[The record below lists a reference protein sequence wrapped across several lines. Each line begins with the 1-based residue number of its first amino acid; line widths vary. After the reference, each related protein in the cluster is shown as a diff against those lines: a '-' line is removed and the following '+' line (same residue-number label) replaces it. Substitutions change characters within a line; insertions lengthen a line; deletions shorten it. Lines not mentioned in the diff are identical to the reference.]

1 MSNHQETKVQKMNK
15 TKNNEIEKIF
25 FHIRKYLVIL
35 LSIFLVASSQQISN
49 QKKKEIFEVQK
60 LSSKGPNAAPD
71 RKKDEGK
78 GPYKRLIIRGG
89 IVIDGTGAPPRGP
102 MDIVIE
108 NNKIVKVQ
116 NVGYPG
122 IPINESKRPQKGDY
136 EIDAAGMYILPGF
149 VDLHIHSGNQFKA
162 PDAEYT
168 YKLWMAH
175 GITTVRGVALGPM
188 EWSLKEKERSAK
200 NEIVAPRIYVYDRP
214 GNGADWKGGSINDP
228 ETAKKWVKYAKKK
241 GIDGLKLTSPRPQI
255 MKALLEEAN
264 ANKMGSVAHL
274 AQIGVAEMNLIDA
287 ARLGLRNQTHFY
299 GLFEALYKNNDVQ
312 PWPYDM
318 NYNNEQ
324 HRFGQVA
331 RQWDL
336 IHERGSPEWKA
347 LIDELLEYNFIIDPT
362 MTAYIA
368 TRDVMRAQTAVWHEK
383 YTLPSLWNYYTPSR
397 YNHGAYYFDWTTA
410 DEVAWKNFYRVW
422 MSFLND
428 YKNAGGRVTV
438 SSDAGYTY
446 NLFGFSTV
454 EEMELLQEAGFH
466 PLEVFRGATKH
477 GAEAIFEPKGE
488 DIQFGVIR
496 PGLLADLV
504 IIGENPI
511 ENLKV
516 LYGTG
521 AVRLNNKT
529 AEAELVGGVL
539 YTIKDGIIYDAKQL
553 LKDVEMMV
561 KKQKKERSGL
571 KKLDWKN

>member
-1 MSNHQETKVQKMNK
+1 MNK
-15 TKNNEIEKIF
+15 SANNKIEKAF
-25 FHIRKYLVIL
+25 FHMRKYTLIL
-35 LSIFLVASSQQISN
+35 LSIIISASGQQLTS
-49 QKKKEIFEVQK
+49 QKKKEIHEVQK

-78 GPYKRLIIRGG
+78 GPYKRLVIRGG
-89 IVIDGTGAPPRGP
+89 TVIDGTGGPPRGP

-122 IPINESKRPQKGDY
+122 IPINESKRPEKGDY
-136 EIDAAGMYILPGF
+136 EIDASGMYILPGF

-175 GITTVRGVALGPM
+175 GITTVRGVALGPT
-188 EWSLKEKERSAK
+188 EWALNEKERSAK

-214 GNGADWKGGSINDP
+214 GNGADWKGGPINDP
-228 ETAKKWVKYAKKK
+228 ETAKKWVRYAKKK

-255 MKALLEEAN
+255 MKALLDEAN

-274 AQIGVAEMNLIDA
+274 AQIGVADMNLIDA
-287 ARLGLRNQTHFY
+287 ARLGLKNQTHFY

-383 YTLPSLWNYYTPSR
+383 YTLPSLWDYYTPSR

-446 NLFGFSTV
+446 NLFGFSSV

-496 PGLLADLV
+496 PGLMADLV
-504 IIGENPI
+504 VIGENPV
-511 ENLKV
+511 ENIKV

-521 AVRLNNKT
+521 AVRLNNET

-561 KKQKKERSGL
+561 KEQKKERGDL
-571 KKLDWKN
+571 KKLDWK

>member
-15 TKNNEIEKIF
+15 TKHNGIEKTF

-49 QKKKEIFEVQK
+49 QKKKEIFEVQE

-214 GNGADWKGGSINDP
+214 GNGADWKGGPINDP
-228 ETAKKWVKYAKKK
+228 ETAKKWVRYAKKK
-241 GIDGLKLTSPRPQI
+241 GIDGLKLTALRPQI
-255 MKALLEEAN
+255 MKALLDEAN

-274 AQIGVAEMNLIDA
+274 SQIGVAEMNLIDA

-446 NLFGFSTV
+446 NLFGFSTI

-521 AVRLNNKT
+521 AVRLNSKT

-571 KKLDWKN
+571 KKLDWKD

>member
-15 TKNNEIEKIF
+15 TKHNGIEKTF
-25 FHIRKYLVIL
+25 FHIRKYMVIL

-228 ETAKKWVKYAKKK
+228 ETAKKWVRYAKKK
-241 GIDGLKLTSPRPQI
+241 GIDGLKLTALRPQI
-255 MKALLEEAN
+255 MKALLDEAN

-466 PLEVFRGATKH
+466 PLEVFRAATKH

-571 KKLDWKN
+571 KKLDWKD

>member
-1 MSNHQETKVQKMNK
+1 MKQLRVFIFSKFLLTISLLIPLIGQQK
-15 TKNNEIEKIF
+15 
-25 FHIRKYLVIL
+25 
-35 LSIFLVASSQQISN
+35 LSVE
-49 QKKKEIFEVQK
+49 KKKEIFNVSK
-60 LSSKGPNAAPD
+60 LTSQGPNAAPN
-71 RKKDEGK
+71 RKKGEGK
-78 GPYKRLIIRGG
+78 GPFKRLVIRGAT
-89 IVIDGTGAPPRGP
+89 VIDGTGGPPRGP
-102 MDIVIE
+102 MDIVID
-108 NNKIVKVQ
+108 NNIIVKVQ

-122 IPINESKRPQKGDY
+122 VPIDESKRPKKGDY
-136 EIDAAGMYILPGF
+136 EIDATGKYILPGF

-175 GITTVRGVALGPM
+175 GITTVRGVALGPT
-188 EWSLKEKERSAK
+188 EWSLNEKRRSAK
-200 NEIVAPRIYVYDRP
+200 NEIVAPRIFVYDRP
-214 GNGADWKGGSINDP
+214 GNGSDWRGGAINDP
-228 ETAKKWVKYAKKK
+228 ETARKWVKYAKKK
-241 GIDGLKLTSPRPQI
+241 GIDGLKLTSPSPKI
-255 MKALLEEAN
+255 MKALLDEAN
-264 ANKMGSVAHL
+264 ANGMGSVAHL
-274 AQIGVAEMNLIDA
+274 AQTGVAQMNLIDA

-324 HRFGQVA
+324 HRFGQVG
-331 RQWDL
+331 RQWNL
-336 IHERGSPEWKA
+336 IHERGSSEWKA
-347 LIDELLEYNFIIDPT
+347 LIKELLEYDFIIDPT
-362 MTAYIA
+362 MTAYVA

-383 YTLPSLWNYYTPSR
+383 YTLPSLWDYYIPSR
-397 YNHGAYYFDWTTA
+397 YNHGAYYFDWNTA

-488 DIQFGVIR
+488 DIKFGVIR
-496 PGLLADLV
+496 AGLLADLV
-504 IIGENPI
+504 IIGENPV

-521 AVRLNNKT
+521 AARLNNET

-539 YTIKDGIIYDAKQL
+539 YTIKDGIIYDAKKL
-553 LKDVEMMV
+553 LKDVELMV
-561 KKQKKERSGL
+561 EKQKKQRGGL
-571 KKLDWKN
+571 KQLKWKK

>member
-1 MSNHQETKVQKMNK
+1 MNK
-15 TKNNEIEKIF
+15 SKNDKIEKAF
-25 FHIRKYLVIL
+25 FHMRKYAVIL
-35 LSIFLVASSQQISN
+35 LSIIISASGQQLSN
-49 QKKKEIFEVQK
+49 QKKKEIFEVAR

-78 GPYKRLIIRGG
+78 GPYKRLVIRGG
-89 IVIDGTGAPPRGP
+89 TVIDGTGGPPRGP

-122 IPINESKRPQKGDY
+122 IPINESKRPKKGDY

-175 GITTVRGVALGPM
+175 GITTVRGVALGPT
-188 EWSLKEKERSAK
+188 EWALNEKERSAK

-214 GNGADWKGGSINDP
+214 GNGADWKGGPINDP
-228 ETAKKWVKYAKKK
+228 ETAKKWVRYAKKK

-274 AQIGVAEMNLIDA
+274 AQIGVADMNLIDA
-287 ARLGLRNQTHFY
+287 ARLGLKNQTHFY

-331 RQWDL
+331 KQWNL

-362 MTAYIA
+362 MTAYVA

-383 YTLPSLWNYYTPSR
+383 YTLPSLWDYYIPSR

-446 NLFGFSTV
+446 NLFGFSSV

-496 PGLLADLV
+496 PGLLADLA
-504 IIGENPI
+504 IIGENPV

-521 AVRLNNKT
+521 AVRLNSQT

-539 YTIKDGIIYDAKQL
+539 YTIKDGIVYDAKQL

-561 KKQKKERSGL
+561 KKQKKERGEL
-571 KKLDWKN
+571 KKLDWKD

>member
-1 MSNHQETKVQKMNK
+1 MNK
-15 TKNNEIEKIF
+15 TKHNGIEKTF

-49 QKKKEIFEVQK
+49 QKKKEIFEVQE

-175 GITTVRGVALGPM
+175 GITTIRGVALGPM

-214 GNGADWKGGSINDP
+214 GNGADWKGGPINDP
-228 ETAKKWVKYAKKK
+228 ETAKKWVRYAKKK
-241 GIDGLKLTSPRPQI
+241 GIDGLKLTALRPQI

-521 AVRLNNKT
+521 AVRLNSKT

-571 KKLDWKN
+571 KKLDWKD

>member
-571 KKLDWKN
+571 KKLDWKD

>member
-1 MSNHQETKVQKMNK
+1 MNK
-15 TKNNEIEKIF
+15 SANNKIEKAF
-25 FHIRKYLVIL
+25 FHMRKYTLIL
-35 LSIFLVASSQQISN
+35 LSIIISASGQQLTS
-49 QKKKEIFEVQK
+49 QKKKEILEVQK

-78 GPYKRLIIRGG
+78 GPYKRLVIRGG
-89 IVIDGTGAPPRGP
+89 TVIDGTGGPPRGP

-122 IPINESKRPQKGDY
+122 IPINESKRPEKGDY
-136 EIDAAGMYILPGF
+136 EIDASGMYILPGF

-175 GITTVRGVALGPM
+175 GITTVRGVALGPT
-188 EWSLKEKERSAK
+188 EWALNEKERSAK

-214 GNGADWKGGSINDP
+214 GNGADWKGGPINDP
-228 ETAKKWVKYAKKK
+228 ETAKKWVRYAKKK

-255 MKALLEEAN
+255 MKALLDEAN

-274 AQIGVAEMNLIDA
+274 AQIGVADMNLIDA
-287 ARLGLRNQTHFY
+287 ARLGLKNQTHFY

-331 RQWDL
+331 RQWNL

-383 YTLPSLWNYYTPSR
+383 YTLPSLWDYYTPSR

-446 NLFGFSTV
+446 NLFGFSSV

-496 PGLLADLV
+496 PGLMADLV
-504 IIGENPI
+504 VIGENPV
-511 ENLKV
+511 ENIKV

-521 AVRLNNKT
+521 AVRLNNET

-561 KKQKKERSGL
+561 KEQKKERGDL
-571 KKLDWKN
+571 KKLDWK

>member
-15 TKNNEIEKIF
+15 TKHNGIEKTF

-175 GITTVRGVALGPM
+175 GITTIRGVALGPM

-214 GNGADWKGGSINDP
+214 GNGADWKGGPINDP
-228 ETAKKWVKYAKKK
+228 ETAKKWVRYAKKK
-241 GIDGLKLTSPRPQI
+241 GIDGLKLTALRPQI
-255 MKALLEEAN
+255 MKALLDEAN

-274 AQIGVAEMNLIDA
+274 SQIGVAEMNLIDA

>member
-1 MSNHQETKVQKMNK
+1 MNT
-15 TKNNEIEKIF
+15 TKNNRIEKTF
-25 FHIRKYLVIL
+25 LNIRKFLVLL
-35 LSIFLVASSQQISN
+35 LSIFLSVSSQQISD
-49 QKKKEIFEVQK
+49 QKKKEIFEAQK
-60 LSSKGPNAAPD
+60 LSSQGPKAAPD
-71 RKKDEGK
+71 RGKDEGK

-122 IPINESKRPQKGDY
+122 IPIDESKRPGKGDY

-175 GITTVRGVALGPM
+175 GITTVRGVALGPT
-188 EWSLKEKERSAK
+188 EWSLNEKERSSK

-214 GNGADWKGGSINDP
+214 GNGADWKGGPINNP
-228 ETAKKWVKYAKKK
+228 EAAKKWVKYAKKK

-274 AQIGVAEMNLIDA
+274 SQVGVAEMNLIDA

-336 IHERGSPEWKA
+336 IHKRGSPAWKA

-383 YTLPSLWNYYTPSR
+383 YTLPSLWDYYMPSR

-428 YKNAGGRVTV
+428 YKNSGGRVTV

-446 NLFGFSTV
+446 NLFGFSSV

-504 IIGENPI
+504 IIGENPV

-521 AVRLNNKT
+521 TVRLNNKT

-561 KKQKKERSGL
+561 IKQKQERGEL
-571 KKLDWKN
+571 KKLDWRD

>member
-15 TKNNEIEKIF
+15 TKHNGIEKTF

-49 QKKKEIFEVQK
+49 QKKKEIFEVQE

-214 GNGADWKGGSINDP
+214 GNGADWKGGPINDP

-446 NLFGFSTV
+446 NLFGFSTI

-571 KKLDWKN
+571 KKLDWKD

>member
-1 MSNHQETKVQKMNK
+1 MNK
-15 TKNNEIEKIF
+15 TKHNGIEKTF

-49 QKKKEIFEVQK
+49 QKKKEIFEVQE

-214 GNGADWKGGSINDP
+214 GNGADWKGGPINDP

-241 GIDGLKLTSPRPQI
+241 GSDGLKLTSPRPQI
-255 MKALLEEAN
+255 MKALLDEAN

-571 KKLDWKN
+571 KKLDWKD

>member
-214 GNGADWKGGSINDP
+214 GNGADWKGGPINDP
-228 ETAKKWVKYAKKK
+228 ETAKKWVRYAKKK
-241 GIDGLKLTSPRPQI
+241 GIDGLKLTALRPQI
-255 MKALLEEAN
+255 MKALLDEAN

-446 NLFGFSTV
+446 NLFGFSTI

-511 ENLKV
+511 ENIKV

-571 KKLDWKN
+571 KKLDWKD

>member
-15 TKNNEIEKIF
+15 TKNNEIEKRF

-571 KKLDWKN
+571 KKLDWKD

>member
-15 TKNNEIEKIF
+15 TKHNGIEKTF

-571 KKLDWKN
+571 KKLDWKD

>member
-1 MSNHQETKVQKMNK
+1 MNK
-15 TKNNEIEKIF
+15 SANNKIEKAF
-25 FHIRKYLVIL
+25 FHMRKYTLIL
-35 LSIFLVASSQQISN
+35 LSIIISASGQQLTS
-49 QKKKEIFEVQK
+49 QKKKEILEVQK

-78 GPYKRLIIRGG
+78 GPYKRLVIRGG
-89 IVIDGTGAPPRGP
+89 TVIDGTGGPPRGP

-122 IPINESKRPQKGDY
+122 IPINESKRPEKGDY
-136 EIDAAGMYILPGF
+136 EIDASGMYILPGF

-175 GITTVRGVALGPM
+175 GITTVRGVALGPT
-188 EWSLKEKERSAK
+188 EWALNEKERSAK

-214 GNGADWKGGSINDP
+214 GNGTDWKGGPINDP
-228 ETAKKWVKYAKKK
+228 ETAKKWVRYAKKK

-255 MKALLEEAN
+255 MKALLDEAN

-274 AQIGVAEMNLIDA
+274 AQIGVADMNLIDA
-287 ARLGLRNQTHFY
+287 ARLGLKNQTHFY

-336 IHERGSPEWKA
+336 IHVRGSTEWKA

-383 YTLPSLWNYYTPSR
+383 YTLPSLWDYYTPSR

-446 NLFGFSTV
+446 NLFGFSSV

-496 PGLLADLV
+496 PGLMADLV
-504 IIGENPI
+504 VIGENPV
-511 ENLKV
+511 ENIKV

-521 AVRLNNKT
+521 AVRLNNET

-561 KKQKKERSGL
+561 KEQKKERGDL
-571 KKLDWKN
+571 KKLDWK

>member
-1 MSNHQETKVQKMNK
+1 MNK
-15 TKNNEIEKIF
+15 TKHNGIEKTF

-49 QKKKEIFEVQK
+49 QKKKEIFEVQE

-214 GNGADWKGGSINDP
+214 GNGADWKGGPINDP

-255 MKALLEEAN
+255 MKALLDEAN

-446 NLFGFSTV
+446 NLFGFSTI

-571 KKLDWKN
+571 KKLDWKD

>member
-15 TKNNEIEKIF
+15 TKHNGIEKTF

-49 QKKKEIFEVQK
+49 QKKKEIFEVQE

-214 GNGADWKGGSINDP
+214 GNGADWKGGPINDP
-228 ETAKKWVKYAKKK
+228 ETAKKWVRYAKKK
-241 GIDGLKLTSPRPQI
+241 GIDGLKLTALRPQI
-255 MKALLEEAN
+255 MKALLDEAN

-274 AQIGVAEMNLIDA
+274 SQIGVAEMNLIDA

-446 NLFGFSTV
+446 NLFGFSSV

-571 KKLDWKN
+571 KKLDWKD

>member
-15 TKNNEIEKIF
+15 TKHNGIEKTF
-25 FHIRKYLVIL
+25 FHIRKYMVIL

-571 KKLDWKN
+571 KKLDWKD

>member
-1 MSNHQETKVQKMNK
+1 MNK
-15 TKNNEIEKIF
+15 TKHNGIEKTF

-49 QKKKEIFEVQK
+49 QKKKEIFEVQE

-175 GITTVRGVALGPM
+175 GITTIRGVALGPM

-214 GNGADWKGGSINDP
+214 GNGADWKGGPINDP

-446 NLFGFSTV
+446 NLFGFSTI

-571 KKLDWKN
+571 KKLDWKD

>member
-15 TKNNEIEKIF
+15 TKNNRIENIF

-49 QKKKEIFEVQK
+49 QKKKEIFEVQE

-571 KKLDWKN
+571 KKLDWKD

>member
-15 TKNNEIEKIF
+15 TKINRIENIF

>member
-1 MSNHQETKVQKMNK
+1 MNK
-15 TKNNEIEKIF
+15 SANNKIEKAF
-25 FHIRKYLVIL
+25 FHMRKYTLIL
-35 LSIFLVASSQQISN
+35 LSIIISASGQQLTS
-49 QKKKEIFEVQK
+49 QKKKEILEVQK

-78 GPYKRLIIRGG
+78 GPYKRLVIRGG
-89 IVIDGTGAPPRGP
+89 TVIDGTGGPPRGP

-122 IPINESKRPQKGDY
+122 IPINESKRPEKGDY
-136 EIDAAGMYILPGF
+136 EIDASGMYILPGF

-175 GITTVRGVALGPM
+175 GITTVRGVALGPT
-188 EWSLKEKERSAK
+188 EWALNEKERSAK

-214 GNGADWKGGSINDP
+214 GNGADWKGGPINDP
-228 ETAKKWVKYAKKK
+228 ETAKKWVRYAKKK

-255 MKALLEEAN
+255 MKALLDEAN

-274 AQIGVAEMNLIDA
+274 AQIGVADMNLIDA
-287 ARLGLRNQTHFY
+287 ARLGLKNQTHFY

-383 YTLPSLWNYYTPSR
+383 YTLPSLWDYYTPSR

-446 NLFGFSTV
+446 NLFGFSSV

-496 PGLLADLV
+496 PGLMADLV
-504 IIGENPI
+504 VIGENPV
-511 ENLKV
+511 ENIKV

-521 AVRLNNKT
+521 AVRLNNET

-561 KKQKKERSGL
+561 KEQKKERGDL
-571 KKLDWKN
+571 KKLDWK

>member
-1 MSNHQETKVQKMNK
+1 MNK
-15 TKNNEIEKIF
+15 TKHNGIEKTF

-49 QKKKEIFEVQK
+49 QKKKEIFEVQE

-571 KKLDWKN
+571 KKLDWKD

>member
-15 TKNNEIEKIF
+15 TKHNGIEKTF

-35 LSIFLVASSQQISN
+35 LSIFLVASSQQIST

-214 GNGADWKGGSINDP
+214 GNGADWKGGPINDP
-228 ETAKKWVKYAKKK
+228 ETAKKWVRYAKKK
-241 GIDGLKLTSPRPQI
+241 GIDGLKLTAPRPQI

>member
-1 MSNHQETKVQKMNK
+1 MNK
-15 TKNNEIEKIF
+15 TKHNGIEKTF

-49 QKKKEIFEVQK
+49 QKKKEIFEVQE

-214 GNGADWKGGSINDP
+214 GNGADWKGGPINDP

-274 AQIGVAEMNLIDA
+274 SQIGVAEMNLIDA

-446 NLFGFSTV
+446 NLFGFSTI

-571 KKLDWKN
+571 KKLDWKD

>member
-15 TKNNEIEKIF
+15 TKNNRIENIF

-428 YKNAGGRVTV
+428 YKNVGGRVTV

>member
-1 MSNHQETKVQKMNK
+1 MNK
-15 TKNNEIEKIF
+15 TKHNGIEKTF

-49 QKKKEIFEVQK
+49 QKKKEIFEVQE

-274 AQIGVAEMNLIDA
+274 SQIGVAEMNLIDA

-571 KKLDWKN
+571 KKLDWKD

>member
-1 MSNHQETKVQKMNK
+1 
-15 TKNNEIEKIF
+15 
-25 FHIRKYLVIL
+25 
-35 LSIFLVASSQQISN
+35 LVASSQQISN

-274 AQIGVAEMNLIDA
+274 SQIGVAEMNLIDA

-561 KKQKKERSGL
+561 KKQKKERSEL